1 MQIIRLEDGSL
12 FLNQNAYARKIL
24 KKYRMSECNAVATPC
39 EGMRSKD
46 HEEALLDGEVP
57 YRQAVGGLMCLMM
70 ATRPDI
76 SYAVSVAYCDADY
89 GGDLKTRRS
98 RTGIVC
104 KYSDG
109 AITWASQKQKSVVL
123 STTEAEYVAASEGTK
138 EVIWLIRLLN
148 EFAQHSEYIP
158 TLRVDNA
165 SAIKLAKNSEFHKRS
180 KHIEMRYH
188 FVREKCQEGVIK
200 IEHIDGQKQIADIMT
215 KPLPRIR
222 FEMLRNLLVIRLEED

>member
-1 MQIIRLEDGSL
+1 MQCCNNSMR
-12 FLNQNAYARKIL
+12 
-24 KKYRMSECNAVATPC
+24 RMSN
-39 EGMRSKD
+39 KD
-46 HEEALLDGEVP
+46 HEEALLDDEVP
-57 YRQAVGGLMCLMM
+57 YRQAVGSLIKAISNKLEGCQTNFKYLKGTLDYGLLYR
-70 ATRPDI
+70 AEFKLKELE
-76 SYAVSVAYCDADY
+76 AYCDADY
-89 GGDLKTRRS
+89 GGDLNTRRS

-104 KYSDG
+104 KYSAG

-165 SAIKLAKNSEFHKRS
+165 SAIKLAKNPEFHKRS

-188 FVREKCQEGVIK
+188 FVREKYQEGVIK

-222 FEMLRNLLVIRLEED
+222 FEILRNLLGVIRLEEEE

>member
-24 KKYRMSECNAVATPC
+24 KKYRMSECNAVTTPC
-39 EGMRSKD
+39 EGMSNKD
-46 HEEALLDGEVP
+46 HEEGLLDDEVP
-57 YRQAVGGLMCLMM
+57 YRQAVGSLMYLMM
-70 ATRPDI
+70 QHVRYF
-76 SYAVSVAYCDADY
+76 YAVSVKGTLDYGLLYRAEFKLKELEAYCDADY
-89 GGDLKTRRS
+89 GEDLNTRRS

-104 KYSDG
+104 KYSAG

-123 STTEAEYVAASEGTK
+123 STTEAEYVAASEVSISLSNRQRKCHQTRK
-138 EVIWLIRLLN
+138 E
-148 EFAQHSEYIP
+148 P
-158 TLRVDNA
+158 
-165 SAIKLAKNSEFHKRS
+165 EFHERS

-188 FVREKCQEGVIK
+188 FVREKYRGRHQ

-222 FEMLRNLLVIRLEED
+222 FEILRNLLGVIRLEEEE

>member
-12 FLNQNAYARKIL
+12 FLNQNAYTRKIL
-24 KKYRMSECNAVATPC
+24 KKYRMSECNAVTTPC
-39 EGMRSKD
+39 EGMSSKD
-46 HEEALLDGEVP
+46 HEEALLDDEVP
-57 YRQAVGGLMCLMM
+57 YRQAVGSLMYLMI

-76 SYAVSVAYCDADY
+76 SYAVSV
-89 GGDLKTRRS
+89 GGDLNTRRS

-104 KYSDG
+104 KYSAG
-109 AITWASQKQKSVVL
+109 AITWASQKHKSVVL

-158 TLRVDNA
+158 TIRVDNA
-165 SAIKLAKNSEFHKRS
+165 SAIKLAKNPEFHKRS

-188 FVREKCQEGVIK
+188 FVREKYQEGVIK

-215 KPLPRIR
+215 KPLPHIR
-222 FEMLRNLLVIRLEED
+222 FEILRNLSGIIRLEEEE

>member
-1 MQIIRLEDGSL
+1 MKCHIVKPSVTNWKAVKR
-12 FLNQNAYARKIL
+12 IL
-24 KKYRMSECNAVATPC
+24 KYLKGTLDYGLLYRAEFKLK
-39 EGMRSKD
+39 EL
-46 HEEALLDGEVP
+46 E
-57 YRQAVGGLMCLMM
+57 
-70 ATRPDI
+70 
-76 SYAVSVAYCDADY
+76 AYCDADY
-89 GGDLKTRRS
+89 EGDLNTRRS

-104 KYSDG
+104 KYSAG

-148 EFAQHSEYIP
+148 EFAQNSEYIP
-158 TLRVDNA
+158 TLRVDNS
-165 SAIKLAKNSEFHKRS
+165 SAIKLAKNPEFHKRS

-188 FVREKCQEGVIK
+188 FVREKYQEGVIK

-222 FEMLRNLLVIRLEED
+222 FEILRNL